1 MIQILT
7 YDGKSTNF
15 QGDNVVINSIHDARS
30 LDEFSVDIISL
41 QNQGVWYNRDNDTTS
56 INCLDDFVSLSES
69 IRNSDKAKIII
80 LLPQNYTFHYCYM
93 PTNGTYYKTE
103 ELKNILPELK
113 RILYSLYI
121 PIAGLDIMYENTDTK
136 IGNNMIPSNFIFN
149 NIEENILTKSDK
161 SQKPTTIE
169 IHNVI
174 LSTLNITTYDDM
186 IKFLKN
192 IGLLSEKQERPK
204 WMEGV
209 NMFDDDKQIEIIR
222 DNQNKIQIAET
233 NIEEARKVIDKNNKY
248 KSILYT
254 NGEELVKVVL
264 EILEE
269 MLGCDFSNFKDV
281 KREDFLTIVDE
292 YTFIGEIKGV
302 NHNVKSENIAQLERH
317 YQSFLDDNPD
327 ADESKICAL
336 LIMDYQK
343 NKPIQER
350 EPVHEKQVAL
360 ARKYGSLIID
370 TYTLLKLFEKYISGE
385 KSRAECIDILQNNT
399 GLLRI

>member
-7 YDGKSTNF
+7 YDGKGTNF
-15 QGDNVVINSIHDARS
+15 EGDNVVINSVHDARS

-56 INCLDDFVSLSES
+56 INGLDDFVSLSEM
-69 IRNSDKAKIII
+69 IRNSNKAKIII
-80 LLPQNYTFHYCYM
+80 LLPQNYTFHYYYSSAK
-93 PTNGTYYKTE
+93 GTYYKTE
-103 ELKNILPELK
+103 ELKNILPQLK
-113 RILYSLYI
+113 QILRSLYI
-121 PIAGLDIMYENTDTK
+121 PIAGIDIMYENTDTK

-149 NIEENILTKSDK
+149 NIEKNILTKSDK

-174 LSTLNITTYDDM
+174 LSTLDITTYADM

-192 IGLLSEKQERPK
+192 IGLLNEKQERPK

-222 DNQNKIQIAET
+222 DNQNKIQMAET

-281 KREDFLTIVDE
+281 KREDFLTIVDG

-336 LIMDYQK
+336 LIMDHQK

-350 EPVHEKQVAL
+350 EPVHEKQVDL

-370 TYTLLKLFEKYISGE
+370 TYTLLKLFEKYLFGE